1 MSKKPTALVTGANKG
16 IGFAIVE
23 KLAILGYKVWLG
35 SRDEARGSDAVMKL
49 RQKNLDVEL
58 LIIDVSSDESTT
70 KAFNEL
76 SQSIEK
82 LDVLINNAGINLDP
96 TAPPSLVKMQ
106 DMKAIFEVNVFGPVR
121 VTQTFLPLLKAAK
134 DANVVMMSSGLG
146 SLALVNDSS
155 SIYSTANLLAYNS
168 SKTAL
173 NAIMVS
179 FAKEL
184 IQYGIKVNAVEPGN
198 VATDLNNNTGVSTP
212 KEGAHI
218 AVTVAT
224 VRGSDSSG
232 MFYGTSGL
240 QPW

>member
-1 MSKKPTALVTGANKG
+1 MSTKPTALVTGANKG

-35 SRDEARGSDAVMKL
+35 SRDEARGTDAVMKL

-70 KAFNEL
+70 NAFSEL
-76 SQSIEK
+76 SKSIEK
-82 LDVLINNAGINLDP
+82 LDVLVNNAGINLDP

-106 DMKAIFEVNVFGPVR
+106 DMKTIYEVNVFGPVR

-134 DANVVMMSSGLG
+134 DANVVMISSGLG
-146 SLALVNDSS
+146 SLALVNNSS

-184 IQYGIKVNAVEPGN
+184 IKYGIKVNAVEPGN
-198 VATDLNNNTGVSTP
+198 VATDLNNNTGASTP
-212 KEGAHI
+212 KEGAYV

-224 VRGSDSSG
+224 VRGKGSSG